1 MGDSV
6 LTPES
11 KNAQQPVVNWLQ
23 RPLRR
28 IVVKLGTNLIT
39 GRRDAE
45 GHRKG
50 IDEESLS
57 SLVSQIAKLYSNGMQ
72 VIVVTSG
79 AVGAGREV
87 LSRGTGRKAP
97 AQPRTVAFRQMLAA
111 LGQTQLMMAY
121 ERLFGEHN
129 ICVAQ
134 ALISRG
140 DLTQRQRYLNV
151 RDTLEAILE
160 FGAIPIV
167 NENDVVAVDE
177 LAGVVYGDN
186 DRLSAMVA
194 NDLEADLLILL
205 GELDGLYE
213 KDPHLD
219 PAAKVITEVLRIN
232 REIRRIA
239 KGPHDGRGSGGMA
252 SKLEAADLA
261 TSSGTPMIIASGRTP
276 DVLRRVIDGEQIG
289 TRFPAAISQ
298 IEAKKRWLMTG
309 ITDGH
314 GAVLVDAGAVAAL
327 EQNGRSLLA
336 AGITAVTG
344 MFDRGDIIKI
354 EDGNGQLIAC
364 GLASYS
370 SDDVRKIKGRKSGD
384 VQTLLGH
391 FFGMEV
397 VHRNNMTLV

>member
-1 MGDSV
+1 MPASENV
-6 LTPES
+6 
-11 KNAQQPVVNWLQ
+11 QPAASWLQ

-39 GRRDAE
+39 GRRDAD
-45 GHRKG
+45 GTRRG

-57 SLVSQIAKLYSNGMQ
+57 NLVSQIAALHATGMQ
-72 VIVVTSG
+72 LIVVTSG

-87 LSRGTGRKAP
+87 LSRSNGKTP
-97 AQPRTVAFRQMLAA
+97 PLPRTVAYKQMLAA
-111 LGQTQLMMAY
+111 LGQTKLMTAY

-129 ICVAQ
+129 IQVAQ

-160 FGAIPIV
+160 VGAIPVV

-205 GELDGLYE
+205 GELDGLYQR
-213 KDPHLD
+213 DPHRD
-219 PAAKVITEVLRIN
+219 PAAEIIREVPHIS

-276 DVLRRVIDGEQIG
+276 DVLRRIIGGEQIG

-298 IEAKKRWLMTG
+298 MEAKKRWLMTG

-314 GAVLVDAGAVAAL
+314 GAIHVDSGAVAAL
-327 EQNGRSLLA
+327 EQRGRSLLA
-336 AGITAVTG
+336 AGITMVEG
-344 MFDRGDIIKI
+344 NFDRGDIIKI
-354 EDGNGQLIAC
+354 EDADGQLIAC
-364 GLASYS
+364 GLTSYS
-370 SDDVRKIKGRKSGD
+370 SDDLNKIKGRKSGD
-384 VQTLLGH
+384 VQSLLGH
-391 FFGMEV
+391 YYGMEV
-397 VHRNNMTLV
+397 VHRNNMALV